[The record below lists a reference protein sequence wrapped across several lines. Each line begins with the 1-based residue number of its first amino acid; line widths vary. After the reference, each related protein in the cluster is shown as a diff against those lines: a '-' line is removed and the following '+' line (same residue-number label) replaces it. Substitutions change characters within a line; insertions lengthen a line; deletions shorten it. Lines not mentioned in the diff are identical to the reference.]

1 MVKRERSDVEYEVV
15 QTSRAFEEVIA
26 QLRRLTVQGHLKPG
40 DRLPSERDLAV
51 KLGVSRNTIREAL
64 RGLEMSGVL
73 ELRKGA
79 YGGAF
84 LIAPGGGTLST
95 ALQDMFQ
102 FGSVTAGQLTEARL
116 HITAAVARVASERI
130 REEDIRD
137 LERNVADAQ
146 QAEKDGDLV
155 LRSRINMNFH
165 RLLVR
170 TTDNPIFVAVM
181 DGLIAIMEHFIDTLG
196 PPAIPDVFASR
207 MKVIAALRARNG
219 EAAAAEMEHNLRVV
233 HKGYLSR
240 LEQGQRTPASAPLSP
255 VGKPTARKPAAKAS
269 AKTDVKIA
277 HQAAVVLDASLTTP
291 VPAKAAKPVKAAAP
305 ARRATGTK

>member
-1 MVKRERSDVEYEVV
+1 MVKRERTEIEYEVV

-26 QLRRLTVQGHLKPG
+26 QLRRLTVQGHLKTG
-40 DRLPSERDLAV
+40 DRLPSERDLAL

-84 LIAPGGGTLST
+84 LIAPGGDTLST

-116 HITAAVARVASERI
+116 HITAAVARVACERI

-137 LERNVADAQ
+137 LERNVADAR
-146 QAEKDGDLV
+146 QAERDGDVV
-155 LRSRINMNFH
+155 LRSRINLDFH
-165 RLLVR
+165 RLLAR

-181 DGLIAIMEHFIDTLG
+181 DGLISIMAHFIDTLG
-196 PPAIPDVFASR
+196 PPQIPEVFESR
-207 MKVIAALRARNG
+207 MKVIAALRARNA
-219 EAAAAEMEHNLRVV
+219 EVAAAEMADNLRVV
-233 HKGYLSR
+233 HEGYLSR
-240 LEQGQRTPASAPLSP
+240 LEQGQRTPTNPPLTP
-255 VGKPTARKPAAKAS
+255 VNKPATAARAAKPAAKA
-269 AKTDVKIA
+269 
-277 HQAAVVLDASLTTP
+277 
-291 VPAKAAKPVKAAAP
+291 AAKPAATKVATKAA
-305 ARRATGTK
+305 TLK

>member
-1 MVKRERSDVEYEVV
+1 MVKRERTEIEYEVV

-26 QLRRLTVQGHLKPG
+26 QLRRLTVQGQLKPG
-40 DRLPSERDLAV
+40 DRLPSERDLAL

-84 LIAPGGGTLST
+84 LIAPGGDTLAG

-116 HITAAVARVASERI
+116 HITAAVARVACERI

-146 QAEKDGDLV
+146 QAEKDGDVV
-155 LRSRINMNFH
+155 LRSRINLNFH
-165 RLLVR
+165 RLLAR

-181 DGLIAIMEHFIDTLG
+181 DGLISIMEHFIDTLG
-196 PPAIPDVFASR
+196 PPQIPDVFKSR
-207 MKVIAALRARNG
+207 MKVIAALRARNA
-219 EAAAAEMEHNLRVV
+219 EAAAAEMADNLRVV
-233 HKGYLSR
+233 HKGYLAR
-240 LEQGQRTPASAPLSP
+240 LEQGQRTPAQPPLAP
-255 VGKPTARKPAAKAS
+255 VIKPTTQPAVKPVAKKATAKAAAKAVVV
-269 AKTDVKIA
+269 DE
-277 HQAAVVLDASLTTP
+277 AAA
-291 VPAKAAKPVKAAAP
+291 AAAP
-305 ARRATGTK
+305 RRATKAR

>member
-1 MVKRERSDVEYEVV
+1 MAKRERAEIEYEVV
-15 QTSRAFEEVIA
+15 HTSRAFEEVIA

-40 DRLPSERDLAV
+40 DRLPSERDLAL

-84 LIAPGGGTLST
+84 LTAPGGHTLST

-116 HITAAVARVASERI
+116 YITAAVARVASERI
-130 REEDIRD
+130 REDDIRD

-146 QAEKDGDLV
+146 QAERDGDLV

-196 PPAIPDVFASR
+196 PPQIPEVFASR
-207 MKVIAALRARNG
+207 QRVIAALRARNG
-219 EAAAAEMEHNLRVV
+219 EVAAAEMEENLRLV

-240 LEQGQRTPASAPLSP
+240 LEKGQRTPAAAAEEGAAVAPAVRRAP
-255 VGKPTARKPAAKAS
+255 
-269 AKTDVKIA
+269 
-277 HQAAVVLDASLTTP
+277 QAAGKT
-291 VPAKAAKPVKAAAP
+291 PAKARPKVAVSLDAVVAAP
-305 ARRATGTK
+305 MRRTRSVK

>member
-1 MVKRERSDVEYEVV
+1 MVKRERSEIEYEVV

-26 QLRRLTVQGHLKPG
+26 QLRRLTVQGQLKPG
-40 DRLPSERDLAV
+40 DRLPSERDLAL

-84 LIAPGGGTLST
+84 LVAPGGDTLAG

-116 HITAAVARVASERI
+116 HITAAVARVACERI

-146 QAEKDGDLV
+146 QAERDGDVV
-155 LRSRINMNFH
+155 LRSRINLNFH
-165 RLLVR
+165 RVLAR

-181 DGLIAIMEHFIDTLG
+181 DGLISIMEHFIDTLG
-196 PPAIPDVFASR
+196 PPQIPDVFKSR
-207 MKVIAALRARNG
+207 MKVIAALRARNA
-219 EAAAAEMEHNLRVV
+219 EVAAAEMEDNLRVV
-233 HKGYLSR
+233 HKGYLAR
-240 LEQGQRTPASAPLSP
+240 LEQGQRAPTSP
-255 VGKPTARKPAAKAS
+255 VPAPAAKPPAS
-269 AKTDVKIA
+269 R
-277 HQAAVVLDASLTTP
+277 AAAR
-291 VPAKAAKPVKAAAP
+291 PAGTAATKAAAKAVVVEEP
-305 ARRATGTK
+305 TASATRRVAAPRRTAKAK

>member
-1 MVKRERSDVEYEVV
+1 MVKRERADIEYEVV

-40 DRLPSERDLAV
+40 DRLPSERDLAL

-84 LIAPGGGTLST
+84 LMAPSGDTLST

-116 HITAAVARVASERI
+116 HITAAVARVACERI

-146 QAEKDGDLV
+146 QAELDGDVV
-155 LRSRINMNFH
+155 LRSRINLNFH
-165 RLLVR
+165 RLLAR

-196 PPAIPDVFASR
+196 PPQIPEVFASR
-207 MKVIAALRARNG
+207 LKVIAALRARNA
-219 EAAAAEMEHNLRVV
+219 EVAAAEMADNLRVV
-233 HKGYLSR
+233 HQGYLSR
-240 LEQGQRTPASAPLSP
+240 LELGQRTPASPPMVP
-255 VGKPTARKPAAKAS
+255 VAKPAAARAAKS
-269 AKTDVKIA
+269 A
-277 HQAAVVLDASLTTP
+277 
-291 VPAKAAKPVKAAAP
+291 AAKPVAKVP
-305 ARRATGTK
+305 RRSASVK

>member
-1 MVKRERSDVEYEVV
+1 MVKRERTEIEYEVV

-84 LIAPGGGTLST
+84 LIAPGGDTLST

-116 HITAAVARVASERI
+116 HITAAVARVACERI

-146 QAEKDGDLV
+146 QAELDGDVV
-155 LRSRINMNFH
+155 LRSRINLNFH
-165 RLLVR
+165 RVLAR

-196 PPAIPDVFASR
+196 PPQIPDVFASR
-207 MKVIAALRARNG
+207 LKVIAALRARNA
-219 EAAAAEMEHNLRVV
+219 EVAAAEMADNLRVV

-240 LEQGQRTPASAPLSP
+240 LELGQRGPAQPPLTPVNKPGAAARAVKSAASA
-255 VGKPTARKPAAKAS
+255 KPAAKA
-269 AKTDVKIA
+269 
-277 HQAAVVLDASLTTP
+277 
-291 VPAKAAKPVKAAAP
+291 AAKPAAKTTRRTASVK
-305 ARRATGTK
+305 

>member
-1 MVKRERSDVEYEVV
+1 MVKRERTDIEYEVV

-40 DRLPSERDLAV
+40 DRLPSERDLAL

-84 LIAPGGGTLST
+84 LIAPGGDTLST

-116 HITAAVARVASERI
+116 HITAAVARVACERI

-146 QAEKDGDLV
+146 QAELDGDVV
-155 LRSRINMNFH
+155 LRSRINLNFH
-165 RLLVR
+165 RVLAR

-196 PPAIPDVFASR
+196 PPQIPDVFASR
-207 MKVIAALRARNG
+207 LKVIAALRARN
-219 EAAAAEMEHNLRVV
+219 ADVAAAEMADNLRVV

-240 LEQGQRTPASAPLSP
+240 LELGQRTPAQPPLTP
-255 VGKPTARKPAAKAS
+255 VARKPAAKA
-269 AKTDVKIA
+269 
-277 HQAAVVLDASLTTP
+277 
-291 VPAKAAKPVKAAAP
+291 AAKPAAKTPRRTTAVK
-305 ARRATGTK
+305 